1 LQKFQP
7 GVSPYSKR
15 YLELGYKPEESEL
28 LIAFKVTPRAGTS
41 MEEAAS
47 AVAAE
52 SSVGT
57 WTEVE
62 LGNEEKYN
70 KFKARVYRIEGDIA
84 YVAYPLILFE
94 ENSIPNILSSVVGN
108 VFGFKAVGALR
119 IEDMRIPLSLV
130 NSFPG
135 PSYGIEGVRR
145 ILRVKDRP
153 MTGSTVKPKL
163 GNNPKEHALIAYNTL
178 RGGIDTV
185 KDDENLN
192 SQSWSNFYA
201 RADET
206 LEAVERAE
214 DDTGESKGWWA
225 NVTAGDT
232 EEMLKRCDYVAKKG
246 GKFVMIDYLTVGFA
260 ATASMR
266 KRTGELGLALHC
278 HRAMHAVI
286 DRQPNHGV
294 EFKVLA
300 KWARLVGVDHIHTG
314 TGVGKLEGGFQDI
327 KDRCNLLRKSY
338 TPKEG
343 GLHFDQPW
351 GNLKT
356 VVPVASGGLHPGH
369 VWKVYETYGK
379 DAFYLFGGGCHGH
392 PGGSYAGAKAVRA
405 AVDAA
410 AAGMSAQEAAKGSK
424 ELQQALELWGG
435 VSF

>member
-1 LQKFQP
+1 
-7 GVSPYSKR
+7 
-15 YLELGYKPEESEL
+15 
-28 LIAFKVTPRAGTS
+28 

-62 LGNEEKYN
+62 LGNEQKYN

-84 YVAYPLILFE
+84 YISYPLIIFE
-94 ENSIPNILSSVVGN
+94 KNSIPNILSSVVGN
-108 VFGFKAVGALR
+108 VFGFKAVSALR
-119 IEDMRIPLSLV
+119 IEDMKIPLALV

-135 PSYGIEGVRR
+135 PKFGIAGVRK
-145 ILRVKDRP
+145 ILGVKDRP
-153 MTGSTVKPKL
+153 MTGSTEKPKL
-163 GNNPKEHALIAYNTL
+163 GNSPKEHAYIAYNTL

-192 SQSWSNFYA
+192 SQSWSNFYK

-206 LEAVERAE
+206 LKAVNKAE
-214 DDTGESKGWWA
+214 KETGESKGWWA

-232 EEMLKRCDYVAKKG
+232 EEMLRRCNYISKKG
-246 GKFVMIDYLTVGFA
+246 GKFVMIDYLTAGFA
-260 ATASMR
+260 ATASLR

-300 KWARLVGVDHIHTG
+300 KWARLTGVDHLHTG
-314 TGVGKLEGGFQDI
+314 TGVGKLEGEFQDL
-327 KDRCNLLRKSY
+327 KDRCNLLRMSN
-338 TPKEG
+338 TPKAG

-351 GNLKT
+351 GKLKT

-369 VWKVYETYGK
+369 VWKVYDTYGN
-379 DAFYLFGGGCHGH
+379 DAFFLFGGGTHGH

-405 AVDAA
+405 AVEAA
-410 AAGMSAQEAAKGSK
+410 AHGIGPDEAMKDSK
-424 ELQQALELWGG
+424 ELRQAIELWGT
-435 VSF
+435 VKF

>member
-1 LQKFQP
+1 
-7 GVSPYSKR
+7 
-15 YLELGYKPEESEL
+15 
-28 LIAFKVTPRAGTS
+28 

-62 LGNEEKYN
+62 LGNEQKYN
-70 KFKARVYRIEGDIA
+70 KFKARVYRIDGDIA
-84 YVAYPLILFE
+84 YIAYPLIIFE
-94 ENSIPNILSSVVGN
+94 KNSIPNILSSVVGN
-108 VFGFKAVGALR
+108 VFGFKAVSALR
-119 IEDMRIPLSLV
+119 IEDMRIPLALV

-135 PSYGIEGVRR
+135 PKYGIAGVRK
-145 ILRVKDRP
+145 ILGVKDRP
-153 MTGSTVKPKL
+153 MIGSTEKPKL
-163 GNNPKEHALIAYNTL
+163 GNSPKEHAYIAYNTL

-192 SQSWSNFYA
+192 SQSWSNFYK

-206 LEAVERAE
+206 LKAVNKAE
-214 DDTGESKGWWA
+214 KETGESKGWWA

-232 EEMLKRCDYVAKKG
+232 EEMLRRCNYIAKSG
-246 GKFVMIDYLTVGFA
+246 GKFVMIDYLTAGFA
-260 ATASMR
+260 ATASLR

-300 KWARLVGVDHIHTG
+300 KWARLTGVDHLHTG
-314 TGVGKLEGGFQDI
+314 TGVGKLEGEFQDL
-327 KDRCNLLRKSY
+327 KDRCNLLRMSH
-338 TPKEG
+338 TPKAG

-351 GNLKT
+351 GKLKT

-369 VWKVYETYGK
+369 VWKVYETYGN
-379 DAFYLFGGGCHGH
+379 DAFFLFGGGTHGH

-405 AVDAA
+405 AVEAA
-410 AAGMSAQEAAKGSK
+410 AHGIGPEEAMRESK
-424 ELQQALELWGG
+424 ELRQAIELWGT
-435 VSF
+435 VKF

>member
-1 LQKFQP
+1 LQRFEA
-7 GVSPYSKR
+7 GVAPYSKR
-15 YLELGYKPEESEL
+15 YLELGYEPEETEL
-28 LIAFKVTPRAGTS
+28 LIAFRVTPRAGTS

-62 LGNEEKYN
+62 LGNEAKYN

-84 YVAYPLILFE
+84 YISYPLIIFE
-94 ENSIPNILSSVVGN
+94 KNSIPNILSSVVGN
-108 VFGFKAVGALR
+108 VFGFKAVSALR
-119 IEDMRIPLSLV
+119 IEDMKIPLALV

-135 PSYGIEGVRR
+135 PKYGIAGVRK
-145 ILRVKDRP
+145 ILGVKDRP
-153 MTGSTVKPKL
+153 MTGSTAKPKL
-163 GNNPKEHALIAYNTL
+163 GNTPKEHAYVAYNTL

-192 SQSWSNFYA
+192 SQSWSNFYK

-206 LEAVERAE
+206 LRAVNKAE
-214 DDTGESKGWWA
+214 KETGESKGWWA

-232 EEMLKRCDYVAKKG
+232 EEMLRRCNYIAKKG

-260 ATASMR
+260 ATASLR

-300 KWARLVGVDHIHTG
+300 KWARLTGVDHLHTG
-314 TGVGKLEGGFQDI
+314 TGVGKLEGEFQDL
-327 KDRCNLLRKSY
+327 KDRCNLLRMSN
-338 TPKEG
+338 TPKAG

-351 GNLKT
+351 GKLKT
-356 VVPVASGGLHPGH
+356 TVPVASGGLHPGH
-369 VWKVYETYGK
+369 VWKVYETYGN
-379 DAFYLFGGGCHGH
+379 DAFFLFGGGTHGH

-405 AVDAA
+405 AVEAA
-410 AAGMSAQEAAKGSK
+410 AHGISPDEAMKDSK
-424 ELQQALELWGG
+424 ELRQAIELWGT
-435 VSF
+435 VKF

>member
-1 LQKFQP
+1 
-7 GVSPYSKR
+7 
-15 YLELGYKPEESEL
+15 
-28 LIAFKVTPRAGTS
+28 

-62 LGNEEKYN
+62 LGNEQKYN
-70 KFKARVYRIEGDIA
+70 KFKARVYHIEGDIA
-84 YVAYPLILFE
+84 YISYPLIIFE
-94 ENSIPNILSSVVGN
+94 KNSIPNILSSVVGN
-108 VFGFKAVGALR
+108 VFGFKAVSALR
-119 IEDMRIPLSLV
+119 IEDMKIPLTLV

-135 PSYGIEGVRR
+135 PKFGLAGVRK
-145 ILRVKDRP
+145 ILGVKDRP
-153 MTGSTVKPKL
+153 MTGSTEKPKL
-163 GNNPKEHALIAYNTL
+163 GNSPKEHAYIAYNTL

-192 SQSWSNFYA
+192 SQSWSNFYK

-206 LEAVERAE
+206 LKAVNKAE
-214 DDTGESKGWWA
+214 KETGESKGWWA
-225 NVTAGDT
+225 NVTAGNT
-232 EEMLKRCDYVAKKG
+232 EEMLRRCNYIAKKG
-246 GKFVMIDYLTVGFA
+246 GKFVMIDYLTAGFA
-260 ATASMR
+260 ATASLR

-300 KWARLVGVDHIHTG
+300 KWARLTGVDHLHTG
-314 TGVGKLEGGFQDI
+314 TGVGKLEGEFQDL
-327 KDRCNLLRKSY
+327 KDRCNLLRMSN
-338 TPKEG
+338 TPKAG

-351 GNLKT
+351 GKLKT

-369 VWKVYETYGK
+369 VWKVYDTYGN
-379 DAFYLFGGGCHGH
+379 DAFFLFGGGTHGH

-405 AVDAA
+405 AVEAA
-410 AAGMSAQEAAKGSK
+410 AHGIGPDEAMKDSK
-424 ELQQALELWGG
+424 ELRQAIELWGT
-435 VSF
+435 VKF

>member
-1 LQKFQP
+1 
-7 GVSPYSKR
+7 
-15 YLELGYKPEESEL
+15 
-28 LIAFKVTPRAGTS
+28 

-62 LGNEEKYN
+62 LGNEQKYN

-84 YVAYPLILFE
+84 YISYPLIIFE
-94 ENSIPNILSSVVGN
+94 KNSIPNILSSVVGN
-108 VFGFKAVGALR
+108 VFGFKAVSALR
-119 IEDMRIPLSLV
+119 IEDMKIPLALV

-135 PSYGIEGVRR
+135 PKFGIAGVRK
-145 ILRVKDRP
+145 ILGVKDRP
-153 MTGSTVKPKL
+153 MTGSTEKPKL
-163 GNNPKEHALIAYNTL
+163 GNSPKEHAYIAYNTL

-192 SQSWSNFYA
+192 SQSWSNFYK

-206 LEAVERAE
+206 LKAVNKAE
-214 DDTGESKGWWA
+214 KETGESKGWWA

-232 EEMLKRCDYVAKKG
+232 EEMLHRCNYIAKKG
-246 GKFVMIDYLTVGFA
+246 GKFVMIDYLTAGFA
-260 ATASMR
+260 ATASLR

-300 KWARLVGVDHIHTG
+300 KWARLTGVDHLHTG
-314 TGVGKLEGGFQDI
+314 TGVGKLEGEFQDL
-327 KDRCNLLRKSY
+327 KDRCNLLRMSN
-338 TPKEG
+338 TPKAG

-351 GNLKT
+351 GKLKT

-369 VWKVYETYGK
+369 VWKVYETYGN
-379 DAFYLFGGGCHGH
+379 DAFFLFGGGTHGH

-405 AVDAA
+405 AVEAA
-410 AAGMSAQEAAKGSK
+410 AHGIGPDEAMKDSK
-424 ELQQALELWGG
+424 ELRQAIELWGT
-435 VSF
+435 VKF

>member
-1 LQKFQP
+1 LSKFQA
-7 GVSPYSKR
+7 GVTPYSKR
-15 YLELGYKPEESEL
+15 YLELGYKPEETEL
-28 LIAFKVTPRAGTS
+28 LIAFRVTPRPGTS

-52 SSVGT
+52 SSAGT

-62 LGNEEKYN
+62 LGNEAKYN
-70 KFKARVYRIEGDIA
+70 KFKARVYEIEKDIV
-84 YVAYPLILFE
+84 YISYPLILFE

-108 VFGFKAVGALR
+108 VFGFKAVSALR
-119 IEDMRIPLSLV
+119 IEDMHIPLELV

-135 PSYGIEGVRR
+135 PMYGIDGVRK
-145 ILRVKDRP
+145 ILGVKDRP
-153 MTGSTVKPKL
+153 MTGSTMKPKL
-163 GNNPKEHALIAYNTL
+163 GNSPKEHASIAYNTL

-206 LEAVERAE
+206 LNAVEKAE
-214 DDTGESKGWWA
+214 KETGESKGWWA

-232 EEMLKRCDYVAKKG
+232 EEMLKRCDYIAKKG
-246 GKFVMIDYLTVGFA
+246 GKFVMIDYLTAGFA
-260 ATASMR
+260 ATASLR

-286 DRQPNHGV
+286 DRQSNHGV

-300 KWARLVGVDHIHTG
+300 KWARLVGVDHLHTG
-314 TGVGKLEGGFQDI
+314 TGVGKLEGEFQAL
-327 KDRCNLLRKSY
+327 KDRCNLMRKSY

-343 GLHFDQPW
+343 GLYFDQPW

-369 VWKVYETYGK
+369 VWKVYETYGN
-379 DAFYLFGGGCHGH
+379 DAFFLFGGGCHGH

-405 AVDAA
+405 AVEAA
-410 AAGMSAQEAAKGSK
+410 AAGISPQEAAKGSK
-424 ELQQALELWGG
+424 ELQQAFDLWGA

>member
-1 LQKFQP
+1 LQKFEA
-7 GVSPYSKR
+7 GVAPYSKR
-15 YLELGYKPEESEL
+15 YLELGYEPEETEL
-28 LIAFKVTPRAGTS
+28 LIAFRITPRTGTS
-41 MEEAAS
+41 IEEAAS

-62 LGNEEKYN
+62 LGNEAKYN
-70 KFKARVYRIEGDIA
+70 RFKARVYRIDGDIA
-84 YVAYPLILFE
+84 YISYPLTLFE
-94 ENSIPNILSSVVGN
+94 KNSIPNILSSVVGN
-108 VFGFKAVGALR
+108 VFGFKAVSALR
-119 IEDMRIPLSLV
+119 IEDMKIPLQLV

-135 PSYGIEGVRR
+135 PKFGIAGVRK
-145 ILRVKDRP
+145 ILGVKDRP
-153 MTGSTVKPKL
+153 MTGSTAKPKL
-163 GNNPKEHALIAYNTL
+163 GNSPKEHAYIAYNTL

-192 SQSWSNFYA
+192 SQSWSNFYK

-206 LEAVERAE
+206 LKAVNKAE
-214 DDTGESKGWWA
+214 KETGESKGWWA

-232 EEMLKRCDYVAKKG
+232 EEMLRRCNYIAKKG

-260 ATASMR
+260 ATASLR
-266 KRTGELGLALHC
+266 KRAGELGLALHC

-300 KWARLVGVDHIHTG
+300 KWARLTGVDHLHTG
-314 TGVGKLEGGFQDI
+314 TGVGKLEGEFQDL
-327 KDRCNLLRKSY
+327 KDRCNLLRMSY
-338 TPKEG
+338 TPKAG

-351 GNLKT
+351 GKLKT

-369 VWKVYETYGK
+369 VWKVYETYGN
-379 DAFYLFGGGCHGH
+379 DAFFLFGGGTHGH

-405 AVDAA
+405 AVEAA
-410 AAGMSAQEAAKGSK
+410 AHGIGPDEAIKDSK
-424 ELQQALELWGG
+424 ELRQAIDLWGT
-435 VSF
+435 VKF

>member
-1 LQKFQP
+1 MQKFEA
-7 GVSPYSKR
+7 GVAPYSKR
-15 YLELGYKPEESEL
+15 YLELGYEPEETEL
-28 LIAFKVTPRAGTS
+28 LIAFRITPRAGTS
-41 MEEAAS
+41 IEEAAS

-62 LGNEEKYN
+62 LGNEAKYN
-70 KFKARVYRIEGDIA
+70 RFKARVYRIEGD
-84 YVAYPLILFE
+84 VAYISYPFIIFE
-94 ENSIPNILSSVVGN
+94 KNSIPNILSSVVGN
-108 VFGFKAVGALR
+108 VFGFKAVSALR
-119 IEDMRIPLSLV
+119 IEDMKIPLVLV

-135 PSYGIEGVRR
+135 PKFGIAGVRK
-145 ILRVKDRP
+145 ILGVKDRP
-153 MTGSTVKPKL
+153 MTGSTAKPKL
-163 GNNPKEHALIAYNTL
+163 GNSPKEHAYVAYNTL

-192 SQSWSNFYA
+192 SQSWSNFYK

-206 LEAVERAE
+206 LKAVNKAE
-214 DDTGESKGWWA
+214 KETGESKGWWA

-232 EEMLKRCDYVAKKG
+232 EEMLRRCNYIAKKD
-246 GKFVMIDYLTVGFA
+246 GKFVMIDYLTAGFA
-260 ATASMR
+260 ATASLR

-300 KWARLVGVDHIHTG
+300 KWARLTGVDHLHTG
-314 TGVGKLEGGFQDI
+314 TGVGKLEGEFQDL
-327 KDRCNLLRKSY
+327 KDRCNLLRMSY
-338 TPKEG
+338 TPKAG

-351 GNLKT
+351 GRLKT

-369 VWKVYETYGK
+369 VWKVYETYGN
-379 DAFYLFGGGCHGH
+379 DAFFLFGGGTHGH

-405 AVDAA
+405 AIEAA
-410 AAGMSAQEAAKGSK
+410 AHGIGPEEAMKESK
-424 ELQQALELWGG
+424 ELRQAIDLWGT
-435 VSF
+435 VKF

>member
-1 LQKFQP
+1 
-7 GVSPYSKR
+7 
-15 YLELGYKPEESEL
+15 
-28 LIAFKVTPRAGTS
+28 

-84 YVAYPLILFE
+84 YIAYPLILFE

-108 VFGFKAVGALR
+108 VFGFKAVSALR
-119 IEDMRIPLSLV
+119 IEDMRIPLPLV

-135 PSYGIEGVRR
+135 PSFGIDGVRK
-145 ILRVKDRP
+145 ILGVKDRP

-163 GNNPKEHALIAYNTL
+163 GNSPKEHALIAYNTL

-201 RADET
+201 RANET
-206 LEAVERAE
+206 LKAVERAE
-214 DDTGESKGWWA
+214 NETGESKGWWA

-232 EEMLKRCDYVAKKG
+232 EEMLKRCDYIAKKG
-246 GKFVMIDYLTVGFA
+246 GKFVMVDYLTVGFA
-260 ATASMR
+260 ATASLR
-266 KRTGELGLALHC
+266 KCTGELGLALHC

-286 DRQPNHGV
+286 DRQSNHGV

-343 GLHFDQPW
+343 GLYFDQPW
-351 GNLKT
+351 GNLRT

-369 VWKVYETYGK
+369 VWKVYETYGN

-405 AVDAA
+405 AVEAT
-410 AAGMSAQEAAKGSK
+410 AAGISAQEAAKGSK

>member
-1 LQKFQP
+1 
-7 GVSPYSKR
+7 
-15 YLELGYKPEESEL
+15 
-28 LIAFKVTPRAGTS
+28 

-62 LGNEEKYN
+62 LGNEQKYN

-84 YVAYPLILFE
+84 YISYPLIIFE
-94 ENSIPNILSSVVGN
+94 KNSIPNILSSVVGN
-108 VFGFKAVGALR
+108 VFGFKAVSALR
-119 IEDMRIPLSLV
+119 IEDMKIPLALV

-135 PSYGIEGVRR
+135 PKYGIAGVRK
-145 ILRVKDRP
+145 ILGVKDRP
-153 MTGSTVKPKL
+153 MTGSTEKPKL
-163 GNNPKEHALIAYNTL
+163 GNSPKEHAYIAYNTL

-192 SQSWSNFYA
+192 SQSWSNFYK

-206 LEAVERAE
+206 LKAVNKAE
-214 DDTGESKGWWA
+214 KETGESKGWWA

-232 EEMLKRCDYVAKKG
+232 EEMLRRCSYIAKKG
-246 GKFVMIDYLTVGFA
+246 GKFVMIDYLTAGFA
-260 ATASMR
+260 ATASLR

-300 KWARLVGVDHIHTG
+300 KWARLTGVDHLHTG
-314 TGVGKLEGGFQDI
+314 TGVGKLEGEFQDL
-327 KDRCNLLRKSY
+327 KDRCNLLRMSN
-338 TPKEG
+338 TPKAG

-351 GNLKT
+351 GKLKT

-369 VWKVYETYGK
+369 VWKVFETYGN
-379 DAFYLFGGGCHGH
+379 DAFFLFGGGTHGH

-405 AVDAA
+405 AVEAA
-410 AAGMSAQEAAKGSK
+410 AHGISPDEAMKDSK
-424 ELQQALELWGG
+424 ELRQAIELWGT
-435 VSF
+435 VKF

>member
-1 LQKFQP
+1 
-7 GVSPYSKR
+7 VAPYSKR
-15 YLELGYKPEESEL
+15 YLELGYEPEETEL
-28 LIAFKVTPRAGTS
+28 LIAFRITPRAGTS

-62 LGNEEKYN
+62 LGNEAKYN

-84 YVAYPLILFE
+84 YISYPLIIFE
-94 ENSIPNILSSVVGN
+94 KNSIPNILSSVVGN
-108 VFGFKAVGALR
+108 VFGFKAVSALR
-119 IEDMRIPLSLV
+119 IEDMKIPLALV

-135 PSYGIEGVRR
+135 PKYGVAGVRK
-145 ILRVKDRP
+145 ILGVKDRP
-153 MTGSTVKPKL
+153 MTGSTEKPKL
-163 GNNPKEHALIAYNTL
+163 GNSPKEHGYIAYNTL

-192 SQSWSNFYA
+192 SQSWSNFYK

-206 LEAVERAE
+206 LKAVNKAE
-214 DDTGESKGWWA
+214 KETGESKGWWA

-232 EEMLKRCDYVAKKG
+232 EEMLRRCNYIAKKG
-246 GKFVMIDYLTVGFA
+246 GKFVMIDYLTAGFA
-260 ATASMR
+260 ATASLR

-300 KWARLVGVDHIHTG
+300 KWARLTGVDHLHTG
-314 TGVGKLEGGFQDI
+314 TGVGKLEGEFQDL
-327 KDRCNLLRKSY
+327 KDRCNLLRMSN
-338 TPKEG
+338 TPKAG

-351 GNLKT
+351 GKLKT

-369 VWKVYETYGK
+369 VWKVYETYGN
-379 DAFYLFGGGCHGH
+379 DAFFLFGGGTHGH

-405 AVDAA
+405 AVEAA
-410 AAGMSAQEAAKGSK
+410 AHGIGPDEAMKDSK
-424 ELQQALELWGG
+424 ELRQAIELWGT
-435 VSF
+435 VKF

>member
-1 LQKFQP
+1 
-7 GVSPYSKR
+7 
-15 YLELGYKPEESEL
+15 
-28 LIAFKVTPRAGTS
+28 

-62 LGNEEKYN
+62 LGNEQKYN
-70 KFKARVYRIEGDIA
+70 KFKARVYRIESDIA
-84 YVAYPLILFE
+84 YISYPLIIFE
-94 ENSIPNILSSVVGN
+94 KNSIPNILSSVVGN
-108 VFGFKAVGALR
+108 VFGFKAVSALR
-119 IEDMRIPLSLV
+119 IEDMKIPLALV

-135 PSYGIEGVRR
+135 PKFGIAGVRK
-145 ILRVKDRP
+145 ILGVKDRP
-153 MTGSTVKPKL
+153 MTGSTEKPKL
-163 GNNPKEHALIAYNTL
+163 GNNPKEHAYIAYNTL

-192 SQSWSNFYA
+192 SQSWSNFYK

-206 LEAVERAE
+206 LKAVNKAE
-214 DDTGESKGWWA
+214 KETGESKGWWA

-232 EEMLKRCDYVAKKG
+232 EEMLRRCNYIAKKG
-246 GKFVMIDYLTVGFA
+246 GKFVMIDYLTAGFA
-260 ATASMR
+260 ATASLR

-300 KWARLVGVDHIHTG
+300 KWARLTGVDHLHTG
-314 TGVGKLEGGFQDI
+314 TGVGKLEGEFQDL
-327 KDRCNLLRKSY
+327 KDRCNLLRMSN
-338 TPKEG
+338 TPKAG

-351 GNLKT
+351 GKLKT
-356 VVPVASGGLHPGH
+356 TVPVASGGLHPGH
-369 VWKVYETYGK
+369 VWKVYETYGN
-379 DAFYLFGGGCHGH
+379 DAFFLFGGGTHGH

-405 AVDAA
+405 AVEAA
-410 AAGMSAQEAAKGSK
+410 AHGIGPDEAMKDSK
-424 ELQQALELWGG
+424 ELRQAIELWGT
-435 VSF
+435 VKF

>member
-1 LQKFQP
+1 
-7 GVSPYSKR
+7 
-15 YLELGYKPEESEL
+15 
-28 LIAFKVTPRAGTS
+28 

-62 LGNEEKYN
+62 LGNEQKYN
-70 KFKARVYRIEGDIA
+70 KFKARVYRIEADIA
-84 YVAYPLILFE
+84 YISYPLIIFE
-94 ENSIPNILSSVVGN
+94 KNSIPNILSSVVGN
-108 VFGFKAVGALR
+108 VFGFKAVSALR
-119 IEDMRIPLSLV
+119 IEDMRIPLALV

-135 PSYGIEGVRR
+135 PKFGIAGVRK
-145 ILRVKDRP
+145 ILGVKDRP
-153 MTGSTVKPKL
+153 MTGSTAKPKL
-163 GNNPKEHALIAYNTL
+163 GNSPKEHAYIAYSTL

-192 SQSWSNFYA
+192 SQSWSNFYK

-206 LEAVERAE
+206 LKAVNKAE
-214 DDTGESKGWWA
+214 KETGESKGWWA

-232 EEMLKRCDYVAKKG
+232 EEMLRRCNYVAKKG
-246 GKFVMIDYLTVGFA
+246 GKFVMIDYLTAGFA
-260 ATASMR
+260 AVASLR

-300 KWARLVGVDHIHTG
+300 KWARLTGVDHLHTG
-314 TGVGKLEGGFQDI
+314 TGVGKLEGEFQDLR
-327 KDRCNLLRKSY
+327 DRCNLLRMSN
-338 TPKEG
+338 TPKAG

-351 GNLKT
+351 GKLKT
-356 VVPVASGGLHPGH
+356 TVPVASGGLHPGH
-369 VWKVYETYGK
+369 VWKVYETYGN
-379 DAFYLFGGGCHGH
+379 DAFFLFGGGTHGH

-405 AVDAA
+405 AVEAA
-410 AAGMSAQEAAKGSK
+410 SAGIGPEEAAKGSK
-424 ELQQALELWGG
+424 ELRQALDLWGA
-435 VSF
+435 VKF

>member
-1 LQKFQP
+1 LSKFQA
-7 GVSPYSKR
+7 GVSPYSAR
-15 YLELGYKPEESEL
+15 YLELGFEPEDTEL
-28 LIAFKVTPRAGTS
+28 LIAFRVTPRVGTS

-84 YVAYPLILFE
+84 YIAYPLVLFE
-94 ENSIPNILSSVVGN
+94 ENSIPNLLSSVVGN
-108 VFGFKAVGALR
+108 VFGFKAVSALR
-119 IEDMRIPLSLV
+119 IQDMRIPLALV
-130 NSFPG
+130 NTFPG
-135 PSYGIEGVRR
+135 PSFGIDGVRT
-145 ILRVKDRP
+145 ILGVKDRP

-163 GNNPKEHALIAYNTL
+163 GNNPREHAQIAYNTL
-178 RGGIDTV
+178 HGGIDTV

-206 LEAVERAE
+206 LKAVERAE
-214 DDTGESKGWWA
+214 EETGESKGWWA

-232 EEMLKRCDYVAKKG
+232 EEMLKRCDYIAKNG
-246 GKFVMIDYLTVGFA
+246 GKFVMVDYLTVGFA
-260 ATASMR
+260 ATASLR

-314 TGVGKLEGGFQDI
+314 TGVGKLEGEFQDI
-327 KDRCNLLRKSY
+327 KDRCNLLRKNY

-379 DAFYLFGGGCHGH
+379 DAFFLFGGGTHGH
-392 PGGSYAGAKAVRA
+392 PSGSFAGAKAVRA
-405 AVDAA
+405 AVEAA
-410 AAGMSAQEAAKGSK
+410 AAGIGPQEAGKQSK

-435 VSF
+435 VKF

>member
-1 LQKFQP
+1 
-7 GVSPYSKR
+7 
-15 YLELGYKPEESEL
+15 
-28 LIAFKVTPRAGTS
+28 

-62 LGNEEKYN
+62 LGNEQKYN

-84 YVAYPLILFE
+84 YISYPLMIFE
-94 ENSIPNILSSVVGN
+94 KNSIPNILSSVVGN
-108 VFGFKAVGALR
+108 VFGFKAVSALR
-119 IEDMRIPLSLV
+119 IEDMKIPLALV

-135 PSYGIEGVRR
+135 PKYGIAGVRN
-145 ILRVKDRP
+145 ILGVKDRP
-153 MTGSTVKPKL
+153 MTGSTEKPKL
-163 GNNPKEHALIAYNTL
+163 GNSPKEHAYIAYNTL

-192 SQSWSNFYA
+192 SQSWSNFYK

-206 LEAVERAE
+206 LQAVNKAE
-214 DDTGESKGWWA
+214 KETGESKGWWA

-232 EEMLKRCDYVAKKG
+232 EEMLRRCNYIAKKG
-246 GKFVMIDYLTVGFA
+246 GKFVMIDYLTAGFA
-260 ATASMR
+260 ATASLR

-300 KWARLVGVDHIHTG
+300 KWARLTGVDHLHTG
-314 TGVGKLEGGFQDI
+314 TGVGKLEGEFQDL
-327 KDRCNLLRKSY
+327 KDRCNLLRMSN
-338 TPKEG
+338 TPKAG
-343 GLHFDQPW
+343 GLYFDQPW
-351 GNLKT
+351 GKLKT
-356 VVPVASGGLHPGH
+356 TVPVASGGLHPGH
-369 VWKVYETYGK
+369 VWKVYETYGN
-379 DAFYLFGGGCHGH
+379 DAFFLFGGGTHGH

-405 AVDAA
+405 AVEAA
-410 AAGMSAQEAAKGSK
+410 AHGIGPDEAMKDSK
-424 ELQQALELWGG
+424 ELRQAIELWGT
-435 VSF
+435 VKF

>member
-1 LQKFQP
+1 LQKFEA
-7 GVSPYSKR
+7 GVSPYSSR
-15 YLELGYKPEESEL
+15 YLELGYKPEEDEL

-62 LGNEEKYN
+62 LGNEQKYN
-70 KFKARVYRIEGDIA
+70 KFKARVYRIEGDIT
-84 YVAYPLILFE
+84 YISYPLTIFE
-94 ENSIPNILSSVVGN
+94 KNSIPNILSSVVGN
-108 VFGFKAVGALR
+108 VFGFKAVSALR
-119 IEDMRIPLSLV
+119 IEDMKIPLTLV

-135 PSYGIEGVRR
+135 PKFGLAGVRK
-145 ILRVKDRP
+145 ILGVKDRP
-153 MTGSTVKPKL
+153 MTGSTEKPKL
-163 GNNPKEHALIAYNTL
+163 GNSPREHAYIAYNTL

-192 SQSWSNFYA
+192 SQSWSNFYK

-206 LEAVERAE
+206 LKAVNKAE
-214 DDTGESKGWWA
+214 KETGESKGWWA
-225 NVTAGDT
+225 NVTAGNT
-232 EEMLKRCDYVAKKG
+232 EEMLRRCNYIAKNG
-246 GKFVMIDYLTVGFA
+246 GKFVMIDYLTAGFA
-260 ATASMR
+260 ATASLR

-300 KWARLVGVDHIHTG
+300 KWARLTGVDHLHTG
-314 TGVGKLEGGFQDI
+314 TGVGKLEGEFQDL
-327 KDRCNLLRKSY
+327 KDRCNLLRMSN
-338 TPKEG
+338 TPKAG

-351 GNLKT
+351 GKLKT
-356 VVPVASGGLHPGH
+356 TVPVASGGLHPGH
-369 VWKVYETYGK
+369 VWKVYETYGN
-379 DAFYLFGGGCHGH
+379 DAFFLFGGGTHGH

-405 AVDAA
+405 AVEAA
-410 AAGMSAQEAAKGSK
+410 AHGIGPDEAMKDSK
-424 ELQQALELWGG
+424 ELRQAIELWGT
-435 VSF
+435 VKF

>member
-1 LQKFQP
+1 MQKFEA
-7 GVSPYSKR
+7 GVSPYSSR
-15 YLELGYKPEESEL
+15 YLELGYKPEEDEL

-62 LGNEEKYN
+62 LGNEQKYN
-70 KFKARVYRIEGDIA
+70 KFKARVYRIEGDIT
-84 YVAYPLILFE
+84 YISYPLTIFE
-94 ENSIPNILSSVVGN
+94 KNSIPNILSSVVGN
-108 VFGFKAVGALR
+108 VFGFKAVSALR
-119 IEDMRIPLSLV
+119 IEDMKIPLTLV

-135 PSYGIEGVRR
+135 PKFGLAGVRK
-145 ILRVKDRP
+145 ILGVKDRP
-153 MTGSTVKPKL
+153 MTGSTEKPKL
-163 GNNPKEHALIAYNTL
+163 GNSPREHAYIAYNTL

-192 SQSWSNFYA
+192 SQTWSNFYK

-206 LEAVERAE
+206 LKAVSKAE
-214 DDTGESKGWWA
+214 KETGESKGWWA
-225 NVTAGDT
+225 NVTAGNT
-232 EEMLKRCDYVAKKG
+232 EEMLRRCNYIAKNG
-246 GKFVMIDYLTVGFA
+246 GKFVMIDYLTAGFA
-260 ATASMR
+260 ATASLR

-300 KWARLVGVDHIHTG
+300 KWARLTGVDHLHTG
-314 TGVGKLEGGFQDI
+314 TGVGKLEGEFQDL
-327 KDRCNLLRKSY
+327 KDRCNLLRMSN
-338 TPKEG
+338 TPKAG

-351 GNLKT
+351 GKLKT
-356 VVPVASGGLHPGH
+356 TVPVASGGLHPGH
-369 VWKVYETYGK
+369 VWKVYETYGN
-379 DAFYLFGGGCHGH
+379 DAFFLFGGGTHGH

-405 AVDAA
+405 AVEAA
-410 AAGMSAQEAAKGSK
+410 AHGIGPDEAMKDSK
-424 ELQQALELWGG
+424 ELRQAIELWGT
-435 VSF
+435 VKF

>member
-1 LQKFQP
+1 MQKFQA

-15 YLELGYKPEESEL
+15 YLELGYKPEENEL
-28 LIAFKVTPRAGTS
+28 LIAFGVTPRAGTS

-62 LGNEEKYN
+62 LGNEQKYN
-70 KFKARVYRIEGDIA
+70 KFKARVYQIEGNIA
-84 YVAYPLILFE
+84 FIAYPLTLFE
-94 ENSIPNILSSVVGN
+94 ENSIPNILSSVGN
-108 VFGFKAVGALR
+108 VFGFKAVTALR
-119 IEDMRIPLSLV
+119 IEDMRIPLALV

-135 PSYGIEGVRR
+135 PSFGLDGVRK
-145 ILRVKDRP
+145 ILGVKERP

-163 GNNPKEHALIAYNTL
+163 GNSPKEHALIAFNTL

-206 LEAVERAE
+206 LDAVERAE
-214 DDTGESKGWWA
+214 KETGESKGWWA

-232 EEMLKRCDYVAKKG
+232 EEMLKRCDYIAMKG
-246 GKFVMIDYLTVGFA
+246 GKFVMVDYLTVGFA
-260 ATASMR
+260 AVASLR
-266 KRTGELGLALHC
+266 KRTGEHGLALHC

-338 TPKEG
+338 TQKEG
-343 GLHFDQPW
+343 GLYFDQPW

-356 VVPVASGGLHPGH
+356 TVPVASGGLHPGH

-405 AVDAA
+405 AVEAA
-410 AAGMSAQEAAKGSK
+410 AAGISAQEAAKASK
-424 ELQQALELWGG
+424 ELRQALELWGG
-435 VSF
+435 VGF

>member
-1 LQKFQP
+1 
-7 GVSPYSKR
+7 
-15 YLELGYKPEESEL
+15 LELGYKPEESEL
-28 LIAFKVTPRAGTS
+28 LIAFRVTPRQGTS

-84 YVAYPLILFE
+84 YIAYPLILFE

-108 VFGFKAVGALR
+108 VFGFKAVSALR
-119 IEDMRIPLSLV
+119 IEDMRIPLPLV

-135 PSYGIEGVRR
+135 PSFGIDGVRK
-145 ILRVKDRP
+145 ILGVKDRP

-163 GNNPKEHALIAYNTL
+163 GNSPKEHALIAYNTL

-201 RADET
+201 RANET
-206 LEAVERAE
+206 LKAVERAE
-214 DDTGESKGWWA
+214 NETGESKGWWA

-232 EEMLKRCDYVAKKG
+232 EEMLKRCDYIAKKG
-246 GKFVMIDYLTVGFA
+246 GKFVMVDYLTVGFA
-260 ATASMR
+260 ATASLR
-266 KRTGELGLALHC
+266 KCTGELGLALHC

-286 DRQPNHGV
+286 DRQSNHGV

-343 GLHFDQPW
+343 GLYFDQPW

-369 VWKVYETYGK
+369 VWKVYETYGN

-405 AVDAA
+405 AVEAT
-410 AAGMSAQEAAKGSK
+410 AAGISAQEAAKGSK

>member
-1 LQKFQP
+1 M
-7 GVSPYSKR
+7 
-15 YLELGYKPEESEL
+15 ELGYKPEESEL
-28 LIAFKVTPRAGTS
+28 LIAFRVTPRQGTS

-84 YVAYPLILFE
+84 YIAYPLILFE

-108 VFGFKAVGALR
+108 VFGFKAVSALR
-119 IEDMRIPLSLV
+119 IEDMRIPLPLV

-135 PSYGIEGVRR
+135 PSFGIDGVRK
-145 ILRVKDRP
+145 ILGVKDRP

-163 GNNPKEHALIAYNTL
+163 GNSPKEHALIAYNTL

-201 RADET
+201 RANET
-206 LEAVERAE
+206 LKAVERAE
-214 DDTGESKGWWA
+214 NETGESKGWWA

-232 EEMLKRCDYVAKKG
+232 EEMLKRCDYIAKKG
-246 GKFVMIDYLTVGFA
+246 GKFVMVDYLTVGFA
-260 ATASMR
+260 ATASLR
-266 KRTGELGLALHC
+266 KCTGELGLALHC

-286 DRQPNHGV
+286 DRQSNHGV

-343 GLHFDQPW
+343 GLYFDQPW
-351 GNLKT
+351 GNLRT

-369 VWKVYETYGK
+369 VWKVYETYGN

-405 AVDAA
+405 AVEAT
-410 AAGMSAQEAAKGSK
+410 AAGISAQEAAKGSK

>member
-1 LQKFQP
+1 LQKFEA
-7 GVSPYSKR
+7 GVSPYSNR
-15 YLELGYKPEESEL
+15 YLELGYTPEEDEL

-62 LGNEEKYN
+62 LGNEQKYN
-70 KFKARVYRIEGDIA
+70 KFKARVYGIDGDIA
-84 YVAYPLILFE
+84 YISYPLIIFE
-94 ENSIPNILSSVVGN
+94 KNSIPNILSSVVGN
-108 VFGFKAVGALR
+108 VFGFKAVSALR
-119 IEDMRIPLSLV
+119 IEDMKIPLALV

-135 PSYGIEGVRR
+135 PKFGLAGVRK
-145 ILRVKDRP
+145 ILGVKDRP
-153 MTGSTVKPKL
+153 MIGSTEKPKL
-163 GNNPKEHALIAYNTL
+163 GNSPKEHAYIAYNTL

-192 SQSWSNFYA
+192 SQSWSNFYK

-206 LEAVERAE
+206 LKAVNKAE
-214 DDTGESKGWWA
+214 KETGESKGWWA

-232 EEMLKRCDYVAKKG
+232 EGMLRRCNYIAKKG
-246 GKFVMIDYLTVGFA
+246 GKFVMIDYLTAGFA
-260 ATASMR
+260 ATASLR

-300 KWARLVGVDHIHTG
+300 KWARLTGVDHLHTG
-314 TGVGKLEGGFQDI
+314 TGVGKLEGEFQDL
-327 KDRCNLLRKSY
+327 KDRCNLLRMSN
-338 TPKEG
+338 TPKTG

-351 GNLKT
+351 GKLKT

-369 VWKVYETYGK
+369 VWKVYDTYGN
-379 DAFYLFGGGCHGH
+379 DAFFLFGGGTHGH

-405 AVDAA
+405 AVEAA
-410 AAGMSAQEAAKGSK
+410 AHGIGPEEAMKDSK
-424 ELQQALELWGG
+424 ELRQAIELWGTIK
-435 VSF
+435 F

>member
-1 LQKFQP
+1 
-7 GVSPYSKR
+7 
-15 YLELGYKPEESEL
+15 
-28 LIAFKVTPRAGTS
+28 

-62 LGNEEKYN
+62 LGNEQKYN
-70 KFKARVYRIEGDIA
+70 KFKARVYHIEGDIA
-84 YVAYPLILFE
+84 YISYPLIIFE
-94 ENSIPNILSSVVGN
+94 KNSIPNILSSVVGN
-108 VFGFKAVGALR
+108 VFGFKAVSALR
-119 IEDMRIPLSLV
+119 IEDMKIPLTLV

-135 PSYGIEGVRR
+135 PKFGLAGVRK
-145 ILRVKDRP
+145 ILGVKDRP
-153 MTGSTVKPKL
+153 MTGSTEKPKL
-163 GNNPKEHALIAYNTL
+163 GNSPKEHAYIAYNTL

-192 SQSWSNFYA
+192 SQSWSNFYK

-206 LEAVERAE
+206 LKAVNKAE
-214 DDTGESKGWWA
+214 KETGESKGWWA
-225 NVTAGDT
+225 NVTAGNT
-232 EEMLKRCDYVAKKG
+232 EEMLRRCNYIAKKG
-246 GKFVMIDYLTVGFA
+246 GKFVMIDYLTAGFA
-260 ATASMR
+260 ATASLR

-300 KWARLVGVDHIHTG
+300 KWARLTGVDHLHTG
-314 TGVGKLEGGFQDI
+314 TGVGKLEGEFQDL
-327 KDRCNLLRKSY
+327 KDRCNLLRMSN
-338 TPKEG
+338 TPKAG

-351 GNLKT
+351 GKLKT

-369 VWKVYETYGK
+369 VWKVYDTYGN
-379 DAFYLFGGGCHGH
+379 DAFFLFGGGTHGH

-405 AVDAA
+405 AVEAA
-410 AAGMSAQEAAKGSK
+410 AYGIGPDEAMKDSK
-424 ELQQALELWGG
+424 ELRQAIELWGT
-435 VSF
+435 VKF

>member
-1 LQKFQP
+1 MSKFQA
-7 GVSPYSKR
+7 GVSPYSAR
-15 YLELGYKPEESEL
+15 YLELGYEPEDTEL
-28 LIAFKVTPRAGTS
+28 LIAFRVTPRVGTS

-84 YVAYPLILFE
+84 YIAYPLVLFE
-94 ENSIPNILSSVVGN
+94 ENSIPNLLSSVVGN
-108 VFGFKAVGALR
+108 VFGFKAVSALR
-119 IEDMRIPLSLV
+119 IQDMRIPLALV
-130 NSFPG
+130 NTFPG
-135 PSYGIEGVRR
+135 PSFGIDGVRK
-145 ILRVKDRP
+145 ILGVKDRP

-163 GNNPKEHALIAYNTL
+163 GNSPKEHAQIAYNTL

-206 LEAVERAE
+206 LKAVERAE
-214 DDTGESKGWWA
+214 EETGESKGWWA

-232 EEMLKRCDYVAKKG
+232 EEMLKRCDYIAKNG
-246 GKFVMIDYLTVGFA
+246 GRFVMVDYLTVGFA
-260 ATASMR
+260 ATASLR

-314 TGVGKLEGGFQDI
+314 TGVGKLEGEFQDI
-327 KDRCNLLRKSY
+327 KDRCNLLRKNH

-343 GLHFDQPW
+343 GLYFDQSW
-351 GNLKT
+351 GNLRT

-379 DAFYLFGGGCHGH
+379 DAFFLFGGGTHGH
-392 PGGSYAGAKAVRA
+392 PGGSLAGAKAVRA
-405 AVDAA
+405 AVEAA
-410 AAGMSAQEAAKGSK
+410 AAGISPQEAAKQSK

-435 VSF
+435 VKF

>member
-1 LQKFQP
+1 
-7 GVSPYSKR
+7 
-15 YLELGYKPEESEL
+15 
-28 LIAFKVTPRAGTS
+28 

-62 LGNEEKYN
+62 LGNEQKYN

-84 YVAYPLILFE
+84 YISYPLMIFE
-94 ENSIPNILSSVVGN
+94 KNSIPNILSSVVGN
-108 VFGFKAVGALR
+108 VFGFKAVSALR
-119 IEDMRIPLSLV
+119 IADMKIPLALV

-135 PSYGIEGVRR
+135 PKFGIAGVRK
-145 ILRVKDRP
+145 ILGVKDRP
-153 MTGSTVKPKL
+153 MTGSTAKPKL
-163 GNNPKEHALIAYNTL
+163 GNSPKEHAYIAYNTL

-192 SQSWSNFYA
+192 SQSWSNFYK

-206 LEAVERAE
+206 LKAVNKAE
-214 DDTGESKGWWA
+214 NETGESKGWWA

-232 EEMLKRCDYVAKKG
+232 EEMLRRCNYIAKKG
-246 GKFVMIDYLTVGFA
+246 GKFVMIDYLTAGFA
-260 ATASMR
+260 ATASLR

-300 KWARLVGVDHIHTG
+300 KWARLTGVDHLHTG
-314 TGVGKLEGGFQDI
+314 TGVGKLEGEFQDL
-327 KDRCNLLRKSY
+327 KDRCNLLRMSN
-338 TPKEG
+338 TPKAG

-351 GNLKT
+351 GKLKT

-369 VWKVYETYGK
+369 VWKVYETYGN
-379 DAFYLFGGGCHGH
+379 DAFFLFGGGTHGH

-405 AVDAA
+405 AVEAA
-410 AAGMSAQEAAKGSK
+410 AHGIGPDEAMKDSK
-424 ELQQALELWGG
+424 ELRQAIELWGT
-435 VSF
+435 VKF

>member
-1 LQKFQP
+1 MHKFQA

-15 YLELGYKPEESEL
+15 YLELGYEPTESEL
-28 LIAFKVTPRAGTS
+28 LIAFRVAPRLGTS

-62 LGNEEKYN
+62 LGNEQKYN
-70 KFKARVYRIEGDIA
+70 RFKARVYRIEGDIA
-84 YVAYPLILFE
+84 YISYPLILFE

-108 VFGFKAVGALR
+108 VFGFKAVNALR
-119 IEDMRIPLSLV
+119 IEDMRFPLELV
-130 NSFPG
+130 NSFSG
-135 PSYGIEGVRR
+135 PAFGIDGVRKV
-145 ILRVKDRP
+145 LGVENRP

-163 GNNPKEHALIAYNTL
+163 GNSPKEHAYIAYNTL

-192 SQSWSNFYA
+192 SQSWSNFYE

-206 LEAVERAE
+206 LRAVGKAE
-214 DDTGESKGWWA
+214 QETGESKGWWA
-225 NVTAGDT
+225 NVTAGNT
-232 EEMLKRCDYVAKKG
+232 EEMLKRCEYVAKKG
-246 GKFVMIDYLTVGFA
+246 GKFVMVDYLTVGFA
-260 ATASMR
+260 AVASLR
-266 KRTGELGLALHC
+266 RLTGELGLALHC

-314 TGVGKLEGGFQDI
+314 TGVGKLEGEFQDI
-327 KDRCNLLRKSY
+327 RDRCNLLRKSY
-338 TPKEG
+338 TSKEG
-343 GLHFDQPW
+343 GLYFDQPW
-351 GNLKT
+351 GNIKT

-369 VWKVYETYGK
+369 VWRVYETYGN
-379 DAFYLFGGGCHGH
+379 DAFFLFGGGCHGH

-405 AVDAA
+405 AVEAA
-410 AAGMSAQEAAKGSK
+410 AHGIPAGEAVKTSK
-424 ELQQALELWGG
+424 ELQQAIDLWGT
-435 VSF
+435 VTF